1 MLIVS
6 SLVLAGCAGMSED
19 DAKEIAEELVDIP
32 GCNDEAAYNYDENA
46 TNANACY
53 TEAILKN
60 TVADFILF
68 LDQGPAWGETGG
80 LTTEGSEVDED
91 GEMTTFSTTMAMSPD
106 GIYVMTEMNM
116 GMMQFSMGE
125 LVTENSENG
134 KTNIQSTWMGSTFM
148 MHSDATFAE
157 HWNEV
162 SFNENKADSDDDSDS
177 EDDMEMG
184 DDEMD
189 MGMPDTEV
197 DIPEDF
203 DPATA
208 LYEAGLATDNGY
220 SFTTTMDH
228 GEGYSTTMTF
238 TLSSMFEVTK
248 VILEETDSEGM
259 VSTSS
264 ITVLTAAEVDAL
276 LVDDENLVQHALPFV
291 LDPMEPM
298 MDMVCYDM
306 NSHQIMMQIDNQDDC
321 ENGGYMWVP
330 ANSGPGGD
338 GDGHNHGGDG
348 DGDGDGHDHGGDGD
362 GDGDGHNHGGDGDGD
377 GDGHDHGGDGDGH
390 DDGHDHGGHDHGPT
404 FICGN
409 GDEIPFEYVN
419 DGEEDCTDGADEQ
432 QYDAD
437 GNEINWFD
445 CMDGSQIWISQVND
459 GNYDCSDGDD
469 EMPGDDDDHMGP
481 SNYDNCA
488 ESDQGLSTLDC
499 WNDDWDLDGDGEQDY
514 DHGYWNYEC
523 QQLADGS
530 WECMT
535 DHINYYDNCAYEGEN
550 YYECWLDEWDTD
562 NDGAYDLG
570 SDGYMDYECELL
582 EDGRWACSPSEDMD
596 MYQVYD
602 QCSDATG
609 DYECWMNDWVD
620 SEGNVVMTDG
630 YPLGDCTQ
638 LEDGTWECLVMEDDD
653 EIDWP
658 SEEDFFSGADADNDG
673 YVSAQDIVDFL
684 LSGSFNAENALS
696 DADSDG
702 SGGIS
707 WEEFV
712 ADYNEDED
720 VNDPEDDHL
729 DNNPQLES
737 DLHAAFNASDT
748 NTDGELSID
757 ELESFIDQVFDL
769 TADQDDISDITVAY
783 TMLVNCIDTDGDS
796 LLDQMEFSDFYMT
809 ITGDDDDNGMLVFC
823 MFDADGDGQITDSE
837 YTDYLNGTEYDN
849 GGEPMTEAE
858 WEAFVMMFNNYDI
871 DESGGL
877 DFTEFETMI
886 MDGDDGDGPDMVC
899 YDMNNH
905 QVIMEIDNQED
916 CENNGYMW
924 VHNDFG
930 DGHDDGHDEYESEL
944 PTDEMEFINL
954 LDADG
959 SGGISYTE
967 YLQFIEDSI
976 GPMTEEQLAYWTV
989 DAPEM
994 FGDVDADGSGEVEQG
1009 EEYYIMIQELD
1020 MIFGAVHYY
1029 GLDDVREF
1037 ICNDGQ
1043 VIPIEYF
1050 NDGVADC
1057 ADGSD
1062 EPHDHNNGG
1071 DGDGPDMVCYDMDSH
1086 QVMMEIDNQED
1097 CENGGYMWVPA
1108 NSGSGGD
1115 GDGDG
1120 DGHGHG
1126 GDGDGDGDG
1135 HDHGGEMMA
1144 PLDWGIDTADMMT
1157 DVSMIEGAFDDYS
1170 IVLALCTMDE
1180 DSMDEEDMM
1189 MGAPSMTCGDDVL
1202 KISIADA
1209 MMEGASVG
1217 FHDADASGTIT
1228 SGDMIHVSPDY
1239 EADQPWNTV
1248 RLHSTSA
1255 DKYSD
1260 ENPMLPGFGVVA
1272 GLVALI
1278 SAAMIARRD

>member
-1 MLIVS
+1 MDCFINLRHSHDTMRKSLVMLIVS
-6 SLVLAGCAGMSED
+6 SLVLAGCAGISED
-19 DAKEIAEELVDIP
+19 EAKEIADELVDIP

-53 TEAILKN
+53 TEAILKD

-162 SFNENKADSDDDSDS
+162 SFNENNADSDDDSDS

-291 LDPMEPM
+291 LNPMEPM

-338 GDGHNHGGDG
+338 GDGH
-348 DGDGDGHDHGGDGD
+348 GDGHDHGGDGDGD

-377 GDGHDHGGDGDGH
+377 GDGHDHGGDGDG
-390 DDGHDHGGHDHGPT
+390 DGDGHDHGDWPT

-409 GDEIPFEYVN
+409 GEEIPFEYVN

-432 QYDAD
+432 QYNAD
-437 GNEINWFD
+437 GSEINWFD

-459 GNYDCSDGDD
+459 GNHDCSDGDD
-469 EMPGDDDDHMGP
+469 EMLDHDDEHMGP
-481 SNYDNCA
+481 YYYENCA
-488 ESDQGLSTLDC
+488 DSDHGLSSLDC
-499 WNDDWDLDGDGEQDY
+499 WDNEWDVDGDGIPEDS
-514 DHGYWNYEC
+514 DSYWNYEC

-582 EDGRWACSPSEDMD
+582 EDGRWACSHSEDMD
-596 MYQVYD
+596 MFQVYD

-620 SEGNVVMTDG
+620 SEGNVIMTDG

-653 EIDWP
+653 EGNDLP

-684 LSGSFNAENALS
+684 LSGSFTAEDALS

-702 SGGIS
+702 SGGVS

-720 VNDPEDDHL
+720 VNDPEGDHL
-729 DNNPQLES
+729 DNDPQLES

-769 TADQDDISDITVAY
+769 TADEEDISAATALY
-783 TMLVNCIDTDGDS
+783 SLLVNCIDADGDS

-809 ITGDDDDNGMLVFC
+809 IAGGDDDNGMLVFC
-823 MFDADGDGQITDSE
+823 MFDADGDGQVTDSE
-837 YTDYLNGTEYDN
+837 YTDYLNASDYDN

-877 DFTEFETMI
+877 DFSEFETMI
-886 MDGDDGDGPDMVC
+886 MDGDGD
-899 YDMNNH
+899 
-905 QVIMEIDNQED
+905 
-916 CENNGYMW
+916 
-924 VHNDFG
+924 G
-930 DGHDDGHDEYESEL
+930 DGHDHGDWPTFICGNGDEIPFEYVNDGEEDCTDGADEQQY
-944 PTDEMEFINL
+944 N
-954 LDADG
+954 ADG
-959 SGGISYTE
+959 SEINW
-967 YLQFIEDSI
+967 FDC
-976 GPMTEEQLAYWTV
+976 M
-989 DAPEM
+989 
-994 FGDVDADGSGEVEQG
+994 DGSQIWISQV
-1009 EEYYIMIQELD
+1009 
-1020 MIFGAVHYY
+1020 
-1029 GLDDVREF
+1029 
-1037 ICNDGQ
+1037 NDG
-1043 VIPIEYF
+1043 
-1050 NDGVADC
+1050 NHDCSDGD
-1057 ADGSD
+1057 D
-1062 EPHDHNNGG
+1062 EMLDNGG
-1071 DGDGPDMVCYDMDSH
+1071 DGDGDGHDH
-1086 QVMMEIDNQED
+1086 
-1097 CENGGYMWVPA
+1097 
-1108 NSGSGGD
+1108 GGD

-1120 DGHGHG
+1120 DGHDHG
-1126 GDGDGDGDG
+1126 GDGDGDGHDHGGDDGDGHDHGGDGDGDG

-1144 PLDWGIDTADMMT
+1144 PLDWGIDTTDMMT

-1180 DSMDEEDMM
+1180 DSMDDEDMM

-1228 SGDMIHVSPDY
+1228 SGDMIHISPDY